1 MMHALLL
8 IAALTAPAQTQQSP
22 VQTKNGEFIFR
33 QYPPRARAAGEQ
45 GSVRFQ
51 AEVDAKGNVMS
62 CRVTASS
69 GYRRLDDETCEM
81 IIDHASFKPT
91 LDSKGKAR
99 KAIHDGIVNWRLP
112 GNGPEPQPQLASAK
126 VPDKIICRRI
136 PRTGSL
142 IAGSRLCLTRR
153 EWAEAADRYQDHYG
167 EFQGKFGSTH
177 DGQATFP
184 SDLPGPGRLS
194 GGYSPPQDQP
204 R

>member
-8 IAALTAPAQTQQSP
+8 IAALTATAQSQQSP

-33 QYPPRARAAGEQ
+33 QYPPRAKAAGEQ

-62 CRVTASS
+62 CKVTASS

-91 LDSKGKAR
+91 LDTDGKAR
-99 KAIHDGIVNWRLP
+99 EAVHDGVVNWRLA
-112 GNGPEPQPQLASAK
+112 GNAIAPQTQLASAG

-136 PRTGSL
+136 PKTGSL
-142 IAGSRLCLTRR
+142 IAGSRLCLTKRQ
-153 EWAEAADRYQDHYG
+153 WAEAADRNQDHFG

-177 DGQATFP
+177 EGQATFP
-184 SDLPGPGRLS
+184 SDMPTPGHLS
-194 GGYSPPQDQP
+194 GGYSPPRD
-204 R
+204 

>member
-99 KAIHDGIVNWRLP
+99 EAIHDGIVNWRIP
-112 GNGPEPQPQLASAK
+112 GAATPAK
-126 VPDKIICRRI
+126 VALIGGKSPDEVVCKRI
-136 PRTGSL
+136 TKTGSL
-142 IAGSRLCLTRR
+142 VSHSRLCLTRR
-153 EWAEAADRYQDHYG
+153 EWVRYAEENQDRYG
-167 EFQGKFGSTH
+167 EVQGRFGSSRE
-177 DGQATFP
+177 DQPTFP
-184 SDLPGPGRLS
+184 GN
-194 GGYSPPQDQP
+194 
-204 R
+204 